1 MEWEFSEDRY
11 IDDTFE
17 RVISKGNF
25 IEHSLQTSLQIFATG
40 IKKGE

>member
-25 IEHSLQTSLQIFATG
+25 IEHSLKTSLKIYVTDK
-40 IKKGE
+40 KKGQ